1 MEYRQMQ
8 MKGKWAGGGKKY
20 METFLAK
27 PYALLDLFPYSY

>member
-8 MKGKWAGGGKKY
+8 MKGEGGGGEKY